1 MPCRVTRVLV
11 VDDSALMREMIGDFI
26 RETPGMEL
34 AGTARDGD
42 DALRQI
48 EKLQPDVITLDVQ
61 MPRKDGLQTLEEL
74 LKSYPVPVLMVSAL
88 TQLGA
93 NTTLDALD
101 RGAMD
106 YIAKPDGVGPTTS
119 AQLREELLRKI
130 RAVAG
135 TDVKKIIEI
144 RRARAAKRQVA
155 AATLPT
161 PKPVATPTTQGPVV
175 HELADKCIA
184 LGISTGGPPA
194 LTQLFEALR
203 PPLPP
208 LVIVQHMP
216 AQFTKAFAWRL
227 NSGSAL
233 EVKEAANGDVLKPN
247 CAYIAPGGYH
257 LELKKLGNEVRCKI
271 TDGDNVSGHK
281 PSVDVMMKCAAA
293 IYGDRCLGVI
303 MTGMGRDGADGCGA
317 IRAAGGYVL
326 GQDAESSDVY
336 GMNKVALVEGHVD
349 RQFHLDQGAATIMA
363 QVQKLWSRASV
374 GV

>member
-1 MPCRVTRVLV
+1 MSGRVIRVLV
-11 VDDSALMREMIGDFI
+11 VDDSALMREMISDFI

-42 DALRQI
+42 ETLRLLD
-48 EKLQPDVITLDVQ
+48 KLQPDVVTLDVQ
-61 MPRKDGLQTLEEL
+61 MPRKNGLETLEEI
-74 LKSYPVPVLMVSAL
+74 LKQHPLPVLMVSSL

-119 AQLREELLRKI
+119 AHLREELLRKI

-144 RRARAAKRQVA
+144 RRARAAKRQATATIAPPKLPLPA
-155 AATLPT
+155 AAIPHAD
-161 PKPVATPTTQGPVV
+161 V
-175 HELADKCIA
+175 ELADKCIA

-194 LTQLFEALR
+194 LTQLLETLR
-203 PPLPP
+203 GPLPP

-227 NSGSAL
+227 NSMSPL
-233 EVKEAANGDVLKPN
+233 SVKEAATGDVLKPN
-247 CAYIAPGGYH
+247 CAYVAPGGSH
-257 LELKKLGNEVRCKI
+257 LELKKFGREVRCQVA
-271 TDGDNVSGHK
+271 DGDTVSGHK
-281 PSVDVMMKCAAA
+281 PSVDVMMKCASA

-303 MTGMGRDGADGCGA
+303 MTGMGRDGSDGCGA

-336 GMNKVALVEGHVD
+336 GMNKVAQLEGHVD
-349 RQFHLDQGAATIMA
+349 RQFHLDQGATTIMS
-363 QVQKLWSRASV
+363 QVQKLWGRVAAAV
-374 GV
+374 